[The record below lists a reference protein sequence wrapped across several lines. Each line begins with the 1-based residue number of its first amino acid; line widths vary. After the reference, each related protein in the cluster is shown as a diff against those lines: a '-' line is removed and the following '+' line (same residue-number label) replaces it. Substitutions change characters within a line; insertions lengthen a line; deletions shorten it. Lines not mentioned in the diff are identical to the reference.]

1 MSAHTFVF
9 ICSVDATE
17 FYRVLTHRPVAH
29 LVRAQ
34 PLHLGKERGEV
45 MDLGGRLETDQHFRP
60 VAQLVRAHP

>member
-17 FYRVLTHRPVAH
+17 FYRVLTQRPVAQ
-29 LVRAQ
+29 LVKGH
-34 PLHLGKERGEV
+34 PLAVGEALGEV
-45 MDLGGRLETDQHFRP
+45 ADLGTGERRTANYRP